1 MLSLAFL
8 GHAAW
13 SIIEIAAFASAASAI
28 LIGVIV
34 ILRRHWLNLLV
45 PAVLLV
51 LHVILGVTI
60 AFAHDSLNWGSPFAP
75 HQQIRRFAWIGLL
88 PLIADCLLFASLGP
102 LKRRTGAGARR
113 FLALVAHCLPGARSG
128 QMRVRCALDLSI
140 VAGALLIAGLNEDL
154 STGIPRTD
162 PKLACIL
169 ILVGILLLAAITVL
183 IFLHETASFWRE
195 PGGLT
200 MKIAFERFPGAIAIG
215 SASGAPL
222 LLNDEMN
229 RVLAARGLNAHT
241 PIDQIWRELAE
252 NSTKD
257 GLAIR
262 ILRSGS
268 PGIRGQEEKGSSDTG
283 PILLRHGCRAWLMRR
298 MSMEHGIIHLREQ
311 IWGQDVT
318 EHVDLIERLEK
329 ENTALAE
336 SMQHLQASLRR
347 INALME
353 KQDILGARLRIHD
366 VLAQRLT
373 FVRCFLEDGVSEPSR
388 TRALSDMLV
397 TLDEDLRADSADVS
411 AQRLQAIASGCAL
424 MGCELVIRG
433 SLPGAPQ
440 VAEVM
445 IAVLSQAT
453 TNAVLHA
460 DAQRIDALF
469 DEGPFTWSLRIRNP
483 LAEKVDVVERTGL
496 SGMRSRVEALGGS
509 MRVSADSH
517 FLIRVLIPKDAR
529 LQGESSE

>member
-1 MLSLAFL
+1 
-8 GHAAW
+8 
-13 SIIEIAAFASAASAI
+13 
-28 LIGVIV
+28 
-34 ILRRHWLNLLV
+34 
-45 PAVLLV
+45 
-51 LHVILGVTI
+51 
-60 AFAHDSLNWGSPFAP
+60 
-75 HQQIRRFAWIGLL
+75 
-88 PLIADCLLFASLGP
+88 
-102 LKRRTGAGARR
+102 
-113 FLALVAHCLPGARSG
+113 
-128 QMRVRCALDLSI
+128 
-140 VAGALLIAGLNEDL
+140 
-154 STGIPRTD
+154 
-162 PKLACIL
+162 
-169 ILVGILLLAAITVL
+169 
-183 IFLHETASFWRE
+183 
-195 PGGLT
+195 
-200 MKIAFERFPGAIAIG
+200 
-215 SASGAPL
+215 
-222 LLNDEMN
+222 
-229 RVLAARGLNAHT
+229 
-241 PIDQIWRELAE
+241 
-252 NSTKD
+252 
-257 GLAIR
+257 
-262 ILRSGS
+262 
-268 PGIRGQEEKGSSDTG
+268 
-283 PILLRHGCRAWLMRR
+283 
-298 MSMEHGIIHLREQ
+298 MEHGIIHLREQ